1 MALRPAPT
9 RSPTASALASVAA
22 PLAAA
27 LVSVGILVYVGVREA
42 NAPPVALAATTL
54 LVVLFLFARRL
65 HRAARSEAARDALTG
80 LGNPAELVA
89 ELDRRLAG
97 TDPAP
102 TVVLTFDLHGFKA
115 YDEDFGHDAG
125 NVLLARLATKL
136 GAVAAPDGRV
146 FRLTGDEFC
155 LIAPVGDGDAE
166 RLIDEA
172 TAALSEH
179 GDGFQIGCSFGGVL
193 VPFEATESQ
202 AALSLA
208 GERLSGQRRSKQRIR
223 TVNALVEALSEREG
237 AIPLEGRLE
246 SLSVAIGGLLG
257 LHGDHIEALARAAE
271 LHDVGKLSIP
281 SDILDK
287 PGPLDE
293 REWEFVRQHTVI
305 GERILRTSPQ
315 LGRFASIVRATHE
328 NWDGTGYPDGR
339 AGEEI
344 PLAARIIRVCHAF
357 DAMMSPRPYR
367 PALSPDEALAELEGR
382 AGTSFDPAVVR
393 VLSALARARV
403 EGRRAA

>member
-1 MALRPAPT
+1 MALHPAPT
-9 RSPTASALASVAA
+9 RSPTARALASVAA

-27 LVSVGILVYVGVREA
+27 LVSVGVLVYADVREA
-42 NAPPVALAATTL
+42 NATPVALAATTL
-54 LVVLFLFARRL
+54 LVVLFFFANRL
-65 HRAARSEAARDALTG
+65 HQAARSEATRDALTG

-125 NVLLARLATKL
+125 DVLLTRLATKL
-136 GAVAAPDGRV
+136 AVVAAPDGRV

-223 TVNALVEALSEREG
+223 TVNALVEALSERQG
-237 AIPLEGRLE
+237 AIPLKGRLE
-246 SLSVAIGGLLG
+246 SLAVAIGGLLG

-293 REWEFVRQHTVI
+293 REWEFVRQHTVT

-315 LGRFASIVRATHE
+315 LRRFASIVRATHE